1 MFRPVFALP
10 FLALVLVIV
19 IGLPGSG
26 SLTGFGPAP
35 AAAGAHDTVM
45 RCMEKCIREE
55 GKADKANCKTR
66 CAPVPSVFGRSQGGG
81 RQPDSGSCMSGYKDC
96 MQGCAKGNKICK
108 RVCKKAL
115 MRCQ

>member
-19 IGLPGSG
+19 IGLPGPG
-26 SLTGFGPAP
+26 SLTGSGPAP
-35 AAAGAHDTVM
+35 AAAQSQSDVM

-55 GKADKANCKTR
+55 GKDDKANCKTR
-66 CAPVPSVFGRSQGGG
+66 CAPVPSVFGHSQEG
-81 RQPDSGSCMSGYKDC
+81 QQKPDSGSCMSGYKDC